1 MESLKGL
8 ATLIRKNRR
17 DILLIC
23 VWTAA
28 ITAVFIESHQ
38 QFYIDNP
45 IMTYRQ
51 IGFSEVRAPTTSPLD
66 CMLILFTSLVIS
78 VFLISAKGL
87 ILGYAASLLLSSLIA
102 VIYTFLFN
110 WYVLDL
116 GRSFSQLPFGW
127 EWVVF
132 QGVINTFRFMFPLA
146 VTFSLI
152 GVCIGSIVRMLT
164 NRG

>member
-8 ATLIRKNRR
+8 ATLIKENRR
-17 DILLIC
+17 DILLIG
-23 VWTAA
+23 VWTVA
-28 ITAVFIESHQ
+28 ITAVIIESHQ
-38 QFYIDNP
+38 QFYMDNP

-51 IGFSEVRAPTTSPLD
+51 IGFSQVRAPTASPLD
-66 CMLILFTSLVIS
+66 LMLILFTSLVIS

-110 WYVLDL
+110 WFVLDL
-116 GRSFSQLPFGW
+116 ARAFSQLPFGW

-132 QGVINTFRFMFPLA
+132 QAVINTFRFIFPLG